1 MKIVERINFCPTC
14 FSFWHPPLL
23 GWIMGSFIGALL
35 IGKVRGSWI
44 RTHLHPLSAY
54 VNSFPALI
62 LSSPCPFP
70 SFTFLCRIEKCF
82 KSFTGSEH
90 KKSHTAFP
98 MEMQLVHYKVNLI
111 YIFGILESESS
122 NKNLWRIWGSSV
134 GGVFRPGGCPEGGSI
149 WLSCSSFSFLFGTAS
164 FTGKYLSQNIL
175 GDVKQSDFFFCSGW
189 LAQLWP
195 ADSWSVKHQPAN
207 QPNPGHTECHNC
219 QSLCLCC
226 MQSLNHPTL
235 AMSSKS

>member
-1 MKIVERINFCPTC
+1 MKTVERINFCRTC
-14 FSFWHPPLL
+14 LSFWHPPFL

-44 RTHLHPLSAY
+44 PTHLHPLSAY

-62 LSSPCPFP
+62 LSSPCLFP

-111 YIFGILESESS
+111 YMFARLKSESPKS
-122 NKNLWRIWGSSV
+122 NWRNISRRGFQIWRPPWRRANTTLLQFFPFSTQYSFVRWQVSLSEDFGSYK
-134 GGVFRPGGCPEGGSI
+134 
-149 WLSCSSFSFLFGTAS
+149 TN
-164 FTGKYLSQNIL
+164 T
-175 GDVKQSDFFFCSGW
+175 DF
-189 LAQLWP
+189 
-195 ADSWSVKHQPAN
+195 DI
-207 QPNPGHTECHNC
+207 GHGYFDND
-219 QSLCLCC
+219 
-226 MQSLNHPTL
+226 
-235 AMSSKS
+235 

>member
-14 FSFWHPPLL
+14 FSFWHTPLL

-62 LSSPCPFP
+62 LSSPCLFQ
-70 SFTFLCRIEKCF
+70 SFTFFCRIEKCF

-122 NKNLWRIWGSSV
+122 NINIGRIWGTSV

-175 GDVKQSDFFFCSGW
+175 ANVYQTISLYSSVQVDLPSFDLLIAGLSNISQPTSQTQVTLNVILVKVGIFATCKV
-189 LAQLWP
+189 LIIPL
-195 ADSWSVKHQPAN
+195 
-207 QPNPGHTECHNC
+207 
-219 QSLCLCC
+219 
-226 MQSLNHPTL
+226 
-235 AMSSKS
+235 